1 MMRNRRGNTYEEE
14 NGEVVVVVWF
24 FLVLVLLFVVAIFI
38 LYDVIYS
45 TNRRYMGDDHSLP
58 HGEKYS
64 GYHDVI
70 TKCVQEVLKEPY
82 EEVQVLSHDG
92 FVLSGKY
99 YHYQDGAPLI
109 LFFHGYRCSAIR
121 DGNGIFLYTRKH
133 GFNVFLADQ
142 RAHGKS
148 QGKTITFGVKERY
161 DVRSWVEYFTNR
173 FGENQK
179 IYVSGLSMGGATV
192 LMASNIGL
200 PKNVI
205 GILADCPYSSP
216 KAILC
221 SVIKQLGFPVKLTY
235 SLAKLSAKWIG
246 KFDVEETSAIEAIRK
261 GQIPTL
267 IIHGDADDFVPCSMS
282 MDCLVAGEDHVQL
295 VLIKGAAH
303 GMSHCVDA
311 PSYEAAL
318 YDFFQQTGG
327 I

>member
-1 MMRNRRGNTYEEE
+1 MI
-14 NGEVVVVVWF
+14 W
-24 FLVLVLLFVVAIFI
+24 FLVILALLFVVAIFV
-38 LYDVIYS
+38 LYDVIFS
-45 TNRRYMGDDHSLP
+45 VNRRYMGDDHSLP
-58 HGEKYS
+58 HGKKYDD
-64 GYHDVI
+64 YHELI
-70 TKCVQEVLKEPY
+70 TNCVQEVLKQPY

-92 FVLSGKY
+92 LVLSGKY
-99 YHYQDGAPLI
+99 YHLKDGAPLI

-161 DVRSWVEYFTNR
+161 DVRSWVDYFTKR

-179 IYVSGLSMGGATV
+179 LYLSGLSMGGATV

-200 PKNVI
+200 PQNVI
-205 GILADCPYSSP
+205 GIVADCPYSSP

-221 SVIKQLGFPVKLTY
+221 SVIKHLGFPVKFTY
-235 SLAKLSAKWIG
+235 TLAKLSAKWIG
-246 KFDVEETSAIEAIRK
+246 KFDVEEASAIEAVQK

-267 IIHGDADDFVPCSMS
+267 ILHGDADNFVPCSMS
-282 MDCLVAGEDHVQL
+282 MDCQVAGEDHVRL

-311 PSYEAAL
+311 PGYEAAL
-318 YDFFQQTGG
+318 YEFFQQTGG
-327 I
+327 IATNE